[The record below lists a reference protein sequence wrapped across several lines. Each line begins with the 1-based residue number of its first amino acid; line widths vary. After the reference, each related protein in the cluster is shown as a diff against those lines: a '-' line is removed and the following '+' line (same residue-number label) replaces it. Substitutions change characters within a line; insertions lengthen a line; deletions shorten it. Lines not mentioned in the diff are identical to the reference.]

1 MLNLKCLDKHKIWFQ
16 VQILELK
23 SPESCE
29 FSQASL
35 LLTLDDVT
43 VLAVYHVIDG
53 LDLTE
58 RLADVGL
65 LDASLIHQLLDI
77 PHQRVV
83 NLVDASLV
91 LLVCLQLILKLP
103 DILLKPCRYSVLIF
117 KVEPSYLTEFV
128 KVFSLV
134 HST

>member
-77 PHQRVV
+77 PHHVV
-83 NLVDASLV
+83 ILVDASLV

>member
-43 VLAVYHVIDG
+43 VLAFYHVIDG

-58 RLADVGL
+58 RLADVDL
-65 LDASLIHQLLDI
+65 PDASLIHQLLDI
-77 PHQRVV
+77 PHHVV

-91 LLVCLQLILKLP
+91 LLVCLQ
-103 DILLKPCRYSVLIF
+103 V
-117 KVEPSYLTEFV
+117 
-128 KVFSLV
+128 
-134 HST
+134 